1 MGKSKELL
9 LIRYISFIILI
20 AQIFIEEKNTSLISL
35 IFILMFIINN
45 NLRIFYFRNDK
56 LTIFSMIVEI
66 IISPIAYLNFGG
78 SILFYL
84 IGVTIDVFTLKFEK
98 IKYIFLIVI
107 SLISLSSK
115 FNKNIEDGFI
125 NLVIMFIFIIFT
137 NYIYSPI

>member
-98 IKYIFLIVI
+98 IKY
-107 SLISLSSK
+107 K
-115 FNKNIEDGFI
+115 K
-125 NLVIMFIFIIFT
+125 
-137 NYIYSPI
+137 